1 MIRAMNSQSPKFL
14 AGAFLSV
21 LLLFPDFTVAQGPE
35 GAGNK
40 SGGKEERARI
50 DAWESLTPEQREKL
64 KEALRD
70 VWADPDVIAARA
82 EVKQASDAYQAA
94 LKAAVSRADPSI
106 ADALAKIQRAN
117 SGIAHEHISG
127 RPPLGMGPKRG
138 FEEEFK
144 PPGFLDSLPPEVR
157 EKFRLAE
164 AEAMKAPS
172 VKAARSELEE
182 IRLEDEAVRSKR
194 LEAYRKLRKAVMDEM
209 VRIDPSIAGLQK
221 YLSGGD
227 RNGPLP
233 MWKKENGNKG
243 AGTDQGSKKAE

>member
-1 MIRAMNSQSPKFL
+1 MNPHITKFL
-14 AGAFLSV
+14 ATAFLAA
-21 LLLFPDFTVAQGPE
+21 LFFFPDFAVAQGPDVS
-35 GAGNK
+35 GSKG
-40 SGGKEERARI
+40 GGKDEKARI

-64 KEALRD
+64 KETLRD
-70 VWADPDVIAARA
+70 VWADPAVIAARA

-106 ADALAKIQRAN
+106 ADALAKIQQAN

-127 RPPLGMGPKRG
+127 RPLLGMGPKRG

-157 EKFRLAE
+157 EKFRIAE

-172 VKAARSELEE
+172 VKEARAELEE
-182 IRLEDEAVRSKR
+182 IRQEDEAVRSRR

-221 YLSGGD
+221 HLSGGD
-227 RNGPLP
+227 RNGLPP

-243 AGTDQGSKKAE
+243 AGADQGPRKPE